1 MADEETTCEPKR
13 TLPTISFCLIP
24 CDIGILMTFQGNSNY
39 GTVLSC
45 LDTLRIPSVICR
57 RSSSHIFCQNELIRM
72 PDECMHAFI
81 PCSFF
86 VKTSKNLSECQES
99 ACALLNNLLILIFC
113 FIASITATISSEVP
127 SPGKGHHHILL
138 FEELSRQISSDSFNL
153 IWYSNLPLPF
163 LTPLPFV
170 APYPQLH
177 HSHNFP
183 VPWMG
188 TLSLPRWVLPKYICK
203 RKIISL
209 TESSISLEVA
219 HTYPYRSF
227 VVFKQRTTF

>member
-86 VKTSKNLSECQES
+86 VKTSKNLSECQKS

-113 FIASITATISSEVP
+113 FIASITAKSHRQARDITISYC
-127 SPGKGHHHILL
+127 
-138 FEELSRQISSDSFNL
+138 SRSCLDKSLRIHL

-163 LTPLPFV
+163 LTAINGCF
-170 APYPQLH
+170 
-177 HSHNFP
+177 NF
-183 VPWMG
+183 G
-188 TLSLPRWVLPKYICK
+188 SSSLLNASSFRCTL
-203 RKIISL
+203 
-209 TESSISLEVA
+209 
-219 HTYPYRSF
+219 
-227 VVFKQRTTF
+227 TTTTS

>member
-1 MADEETTCEPKR
+1 MADKETTCEPKR

-24 CDIGILMTFQGNSNY
+24 CDIGILVTFQRNSNSYLSPY

-72 PDECMHAFI
+72 PDECLHAFI

-86 VKTSKNLSECQES
+86 VKTSKNLSECQKS

-138 FEELSRQISSDSFNL
+138 FEELSRQISSNSFDMVFE
-153 IWYSNLPLPF
+153 STSPF
-163 LTPLPFV
+163 FNC
-170 APYPQLH
+170 H
-177 HSHNFP
+177 R
-183 VPWMG
+183 WM
-188 TLSLPRWVLPKYICK
+188 
-203 RKIISL
+203 
-209 TESSISLEVA
+209 
-219 HTYPYRSF
+219 F
-227 VVFKQRTTF
+227 